1 MALGR
6 RARPR
11 AETQRTNGQSNN
23 EPSQHEPTNSKV
35 GVSSTRNNWF
45 CQNVPSRLRRTPCS
59 ERTGGRGLG
68 SLCQAS
74 GRAPPDRTEWTK
86 KHAIRL
92 RETTF
97 FLTFHF
103 SAGGTFQKVVFRL
116 RQMTTKFEKWRPS
129 HANRLF
135 LRSVHRA
142 YVLT

>member
-1 MALGR
+1 MPNDTFRGKVSFRLRRTPTCEKPMALGR
-6 RARPR
+6 RAKPR

-74 GRAPPDRTEWTK
+74 GRAPPDRTEWTN

-92 RETTF
+92 GETPF
-97 FLTFHF
+97 FVDISFF
-103 SAGGTFQKVVFRL
+103 SRRHISK
-116 RQMTTKFEKWRPS
+116 
-129 HANRLF
+129 
-135 LRSVHRA
+135 RSVPSTPNDH
-142 YVLT
+142 